1 MDIEE
6 ELRKLNRKLDQLAG
20 FSCPEADREITL
32 DEWLNEWLTI
42 YKRDKVKEGTYYQ
55 YTLWIR
61 NLPSELKRKRLWE
74 ISPLQLQRFLLTIR
88 AGRQRQ
94 HYYGLLLDALQ
105 KAFLLQM
112 IASNPMR
119 RVEKPRH
126 EKKPS
131 FALDRGQEQAF
142 VQACR
147 SAKYGPM
154 YLIMLFAGLRKGE
167 AMALTARDIDMDK
180 RILSVTKTVNELG
193 HIGTPKSKAGLRSVP
208 ILENLAP
215 YLVPYAGESGERLF
229 PLNDCNA
236 HKHFVRILE
245 SAGLAGLGFTT
256 HSLRHTF
263 ITRCCEN
270 GVPPKVTQKWVGH
283 STVQMTLNVY
293 AHCNRDFEEQVIAEL
308 NQKLRSQS

>member
-1 MDIEE
+1 MVTMDIEE
-6 ELRKLNRKLDQLAG
+6 ELRKLNRKLDRLTG
-20 FSCPEADREITL
+20 FSCPEADLEITL
-32 DEWLNEWLTI
+32 DEWLKV

-61 NLPSELKRKRLWE
+61 NLPPELKQKRLRE
-74 ISPLQLQRFLLTIR
+74 LGPLQLQRFLLTIK

-94 HYYGLLLDALQ
+94 HYYGLLLDAFQ

-112 IASNPMR
+112 IAFNPMR
-119 RVEKPRH
+119 RIEKPRH

-131 FALDRGQEQAF
+131 FALDRKQEAAF
-142 VQACR
+142 VRACR
-147 SAKYGPM
+147 AAKYGPM

-167 AMALTARDIDMDK
+167 AMALTAQDIDLDK
-180 RILSVTKTVNELG
+180 RALSVTKTVNELG
-193 HIGTPKSKAGLRSVP
+193 HIGSPKSKAGIRTVP
-208 ILENLAP
+208 ILDNLFP
-215 YLVPYAGESGERLF
+215 YLEPYASRSGERLF

-245 SAGLAGLGFTT
+245 AAGLGGLGFTT

-308 NQKLRSQS
+308 NRKLRSQT